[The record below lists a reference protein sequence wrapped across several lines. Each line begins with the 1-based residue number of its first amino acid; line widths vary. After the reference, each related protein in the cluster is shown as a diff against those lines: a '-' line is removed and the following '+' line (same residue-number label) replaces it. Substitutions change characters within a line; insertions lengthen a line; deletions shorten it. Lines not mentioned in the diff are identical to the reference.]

1 MPTIKS
7 LIVTD
12 AASAL
17 AYTTTDKKDQVG
29 ERVLYASGQHCQP
42 RSAAREF
49 EATRR
54 RHGTN
59 GRTRTVKATYTLPE
73 PGETPSYVRD
83 RWPNGRRY
91 WRVARDGEDATHV
104 RREGVAYEYVGRG
117 AEGATHKL
125 VRRRHVE
132 ADPSEATHVAIE
144 GGQVREAEARH
155 VIISFGLHE
164 VNRDDPEQCAE
175 AFRCVVDFYAE
186 HRPGIQVQHVA
197 QADGTEPLSGKPD
210 PKFHVHAVENATVY
224 ADMELDGKTY
234 FAGQKQAGDLSD
246 VFAVRKSF
254 DDWLAERG
262 HEYGLGPQVLPR
274 SVRDPAVNRTIQDR
288 RAEAVGQHSDA
299 DVIRDAIEVALD
311 DPRSTD
317 VDGLRVVLQEQGV
330 EAHHRTTKTG
340 RNAGR
345 QSISFKLPHM
355 PRYAGAKRLGAR
367 YGWDDVVVAETGE
380 VVDGIGSQLEAN
392 RLGLPMAPRS
402 SRMKA
407 PPPRPVSTPTTAE
420 LDEAQRVVDELARSE
435 RELIARLAR
444 ESQEQAAAQ
453 AELQAEL
460 ATLEPWLEDW
470 AQREGVTVDEL
481 LTERGLW
488 LDDAEDRSIVLEWKK
503 QSDRPAHEA
512 NHTLSSAHAA
522 DVDAPVSAHATTG
535 QTEEPVFDEQAW
547 FENPPVKPELT
558 FTEAA
563 QRGLPVDEVMAVGHA
578 WDEWRAY
585 EQSSAYTAHQR
596 AAQEAAESAAREAA
610 EGAARE
616 VAEPTSSAHAADA
629 DRPVSAHAATG
640 QPTVFVSGFTGVHS
654 DDQKRE
660 AVLRAV
666 EVFEDTYQP
675 TIVAGGRVGE
685 SQFPKGLG
693 PAFLRRHVTVF
704 DPAVLTLMTKREDRK
719 EENRGWFAEARD
731 ATAQIEMLRVERE
744 ADDPTGW
751 YMDDDVRELRR
762 KRERFD
768 QLRAEQLARMA
779 VGDFEPRVW
788 RRPGEDSGGGSGNR
802 QDEKDKSRESP
813 KG

>member
-1 MPTIKS
+1 
-7 LIVTD
+7 
-12 AASAL
+12 
-17 AYTTTDKKDQVG
+17 
-29 ERVLYASGQHCQP
+29 
-42 RSAAREF
+42 
-49 EATRR
+49 
-54 RHGTN
+54 
-59 GRTRTVKATYTLPE
+59 
-73 PGETPSYVRD
+73 
-83 RWPNGRRY
+83 
-91 WRVARDGEDATHV
+91 
-104 RREGVAYEYVGRG
+104 
-117 AEGATHKL
+117 
-125 VRRRHVE
+125 
-132 ADPSEATHVAIE
+132 
-144 GGQVREAEARH
+144 
-155 VIISFGLHE
+155 
-164 VNRDDPEQCAE
+164 
-175 AFRCVVDFYAE
+175 
-186 HRPGIQVQHVA
+186 
-197 QADGTEPLSGKPD
+197 
-210 PKFHVHAVENATVY
+210 
-224 ADMELDGKTY
+224 
-234 FAGQKQAGDLSD
+234 
-246 VFAVRKSF
+246 
-254 DDWLAERG
+254 
-262 HEYGLGPQVLPR
+262 
-274 SVRDPAVNRTIQDR
+274 
-288 RAEAVGQHSDA
+288 
-299 DVIRDAIEVALD
+299 
-311 DPRSTD
+311 
-317 VDGLRVVLQEQGV
+317 
-330 EAHHRTTKTG
+330 
-340 RNAGR
+340 
-345 QSISFKLPHM
+345 M
-355 PRYAGAKRLGAR
+355 PR
-367 YGWDDVVVAETGE
+367 
-380 VVDGIGSQLEAN
+380 
-392 RLGLPMAPRS
+392 
-402 SRMKA
+402 
-407 PPPRPVSTPTTAE
+407 
-420 LDEAQRVVDELARSE
+420 
-435 RELIARLAR
+435 
-444 ESQEQAAAQ
+444 
-453 AELQAEL
+453 
-460 ATLEPWLEDW
+460 
-470 AQREGVTVDEL
+470 
-481 LTERGLW
+481 
-488 LDDAEDRSIVLEWKK
+488 
-503 QSDRPAHEA
+503 
-512 NHTLSSAHAA
+512 
-522 DVDAPVSAHATTG
+522 
-535 QTEEPVFDEQAW
+535 TEEPVFDEQAW

-616 VAEPTSSAHAADA
+616 VAEPTSSVHAADA

-640 QPTVFVSGFTGVHS
+640 QSTVFVSGFTGVHS